1 MPTITLNKKVFEN
14 LVGKKLPLD
23 ELKERISYLGTDLES
38 IENDEITVEIFPNR
52 PDLLSEQGFARA
64 FSSFIGIKTGLR
76 QYKIKKS
83 SHRVKIDS
91 SVASVRPYTACAI
104 VKNLKFDNEKIKE
117 LIQIQEKLHVTY
129 GRNRKKAA
137 IGIYP
142 FEKIQ
147 TPIYYKALPKEKI
160 RFQPLESEREMTA
173 TEILNNHPAGK
184 EYAHLLEK
192 YDSYPVFMDSNSQIL
207 SMPPIINSH
216 LTGKITED
224 TKDVFIECSGFDF
237 ETQKILLNII
247 VTALSDMG
255 GEIHSMELYYE
266 NKKEITPDLAPS
278 IIKLNTNYVNK
289 ILGLSLSEQEIKKLL
304 ERMGF
309 SYSSKKVHVPAYRA
323 DILHPIDLVEDI
335 AIAYGY
341 ENFDPEIPMI
351 ATIGKESDLENFKR
365 KIRDILIGLRL
376 LETSSYIITS
386 KDNVL
391 KTKMASNSIE
401 LANSINQDFNALR
414 PSLLISL
421 LQILSES
428 QHHEYPHS
436 IFEINTIF
444 DNEDEK
450 TNLAIAISHEKSNFT
465 EIKQVLDSLFASL
478 GLEYSLEALKED
490 ICIEGRTGEI
500 KIKNKKIGF
509 LGEVHPEV
517 LSNWN
522 IRMPVSILEISLS
535 SLFLVYKD

>member
-1 MPTITLNKKVFEN
+1 MEKRKT
-14 LVGKKLPLD
+14 
-23 ELKERISYLGTDLES
+23 
-38 IENDEITVEIFPNR
+38 
-52 PDLLSEQGFARA
+52 
-64 FSSFIGIKTGLR
+64 SS
-76 QYKIKKS
+76 
-83 SHRVKIDS
+83 
-91 SVASVRPYTACAI
+91 
-104 VKNLKFDNEKIKE
+104 
-117 LIQIQEKLHVTY
+117 
-129 GRNRKKAA
+129 
-137 IGIYP
+137 
-142 FEKIQ
+142 
-147 TPIYYKALPKEKI
+147 
-160 RFQPLESEREMTA
+160 
-173 TEILNNHPAGK
+173 
-184 EYAHLLEK
+184 
-192 YDSYPVFMDSNSQIL
+192 
-207 SMPPIINSH
+207 
-216 LTGKITED
+216 
-224 TKDVFIECSGFDF
+224 
-237 ETQKILLNII
+237 
-247 VTALSDMG
+247 
-255 GEIHSMELYYE
+255 
-266 NKKEITPDLAPS
+266 
-278 IIKLNTNYVNK
+278 
-289 ILGLSLSEQEIKKLL
+289 
-304 ERMGF
+304 F

-522 IRMPVSILEISLS
+522 IRMPVSILEISIS